1 MNDSIIVGF
10 DAKRI
15 VRNNTG
21 LGSYG
26 RTLVRDLA
34 YQPDTLRLRLYAPD
48 EGRDSLRS
56 QVEGLPR
63 VSLCYPKESSF
74 LPFDKALWRDHGIV
88 KDLIKDKVQVFH
100 GLSGELPR
108 GIRKSGIRSVVTIH
122 DLIFL
127 RHPEFYPWIDTKIYA
142 WKFRRTLKEADHI
155 IAISECTRRDV
166 LEYGQVDPSR
176 VSVIYQSCAPRFT
189 TRPTPVEQEQTRLKY
204 GLPKRFIL
212 NVGTIEQRKNILL
225 AVKALE
231 MLPSDVSLV
240 VVGHQTTYTN
250 LVLQYVS
257 SHSLQRRVFMLHDVP
272 DADLPALYAQAEVFV
287 YPSVYEGFGIPIIEA
302 VSCGLP
308 VVGCTGSCLEE
319 AGGPDCLYVDPS
331 DPEALASAIRQS
343 LRGAEGRE
351 ERIQRSQTYIR
362 RFQGEGV
369 ANQVAA
375 IYRQLLS
382 HHPAQL

>member
-1 MNDSIIVGF
+1 MNSSIIVGF

-26 RTLVRDLA
+26 RTLIRGLA
-34 YQPDTLRLRLYAPD
+34 YQPDSLRLRLYAPD
-48 EGRDSLRS
+48 HGHDQLRS

-63 VSLCYPKESSF
+63 VTLCYPKATF

-88 KDLIKDKVQVFH
+88 RDLKKDRVQVFH

-108 GIRKSGIRSVVTIH
+108 GIRRSGIRSVVTIH

-127 RHPEFYPWIDTKIYA
+127 RHPEFYPWIDAKIYA

-166 LEYGQVDPSR
+166 LELGDVDPSL
-176 VSVIYQSCAPRFT
+176 VSVVYQSCAPRFSKT
-189 TRPTPVEQEQTRLKY
+189 PSPVEQEQVRLKY

-231 MLPSDVSLV
+231 ALPSDLSLAI
-240 VVGHQTTYTN
+240 VGRHTPYTN
-250 LVLQYVS
+250 QVLEYIS
-257 SHSLQRRVFMLHDVP
+257 SHGLHRRVFILHDVP
-272 DADLPALYAQAEVFV
+272 DADLPSLYAQAEVFV
-287 YPSVYEGFGIPIIEA
+287 YSSVYEGFGIPVIEA

-308 VVGCTGSCLEE
+308 VVACTGSCLEE
-319 AGGPDCLYVDPS
+319 AGGPDCLYVSPD
-331 DPEALASAIRQS
+331 DPEALADAIRQS
-343 LRGAEGRE
+343 MKGAPDRE
-351 ERIQRSQTYIR
+351 ERIRRSQDYIR
-362 RFQGEGV
+362 RFQGDDV
-369 ANQVAA
+369 ASQVTA
-375 IYRQLLS
+375 IYRHLL
-382 HHPAQL
+382 

>member
-1 MNDSIIVGF
+1 MSKSITVGF

-34 YQPDTLRLRLYAPD
+34 YQPDSLRLRLYAPD
-48 EGRDSLRS
+48 KGRDDLRS

-63 VSLCYPKESSF
+63 VSFCYPKESAI

-88 KDLIKDKVQVFH
+88 SDLKRDKVQVYH

-108 GIRKSGIRSVVTIH
+108 GIRSSGVRSVVTIH

-127 RHPEFYPWIDTKIYA
+127 RHPEFYPWIDAKIYA

-166 LEYGQVDPSR
+166 LELGHVDPSR
-176 VSVIYQSCAPRFT
+176 VSVVYQSCAPRFT
-189 TRPTPVEQEQTRLKY
+189 SVPTSVEEEQMRLKY
-204 GLPKRFIL
+204 GLPKRFVL

-231 MLPSDVSLV
+231 SLPNLSLV
-240 VVGHQTTYTN
+240 IVGHHTSYTN
-250 LVLQYVS
+250 LVMEYMS
-257 SHSLQRRVFMLHDVP
+257 SHGLNRRVFILHDVP
-272 DADLPALYAQAEVFV
+272 DADLPALYSQAEAFV

-302 VSCGLP
+302 ISCGLP
-308 VVGCTGSCLEE
+308 VVACTGSCLEE
-319 AGGPDCLYVDPS
+319 AGGPDCLYVSPD
-331 DPEALASAIRQS
+331 DPEALADAIRQS
-343 LRGAEGRE
+343 LKGATGRE
-351 ERIQRSQTYIR
+351 ERIQRSQAYIR
-362 RFQGEGV
+362 CFQGDDV
-369 ANQVAA
+369 AGQVAA
-375 IYRQLLS
+375 IYHKLV
-382 HHPAQL
+382 

>member
-1 MNDSIIVGF
+1 MLTIGF

-26 RTLVRDLA
+26 RTLVRSLA
-34 YQPDTLRLRLYAPD
+34 HLPGTLRLRLYAPD
-48 EGRDSLRS
+48 KGRDDLRT

-63 VSLCYPKESSF
+63 ISLCYPKDGAH
-74 LPFDKALWRDHGIV
+74 LPFQKALWRDHGIV
-88 KDLIKDKVQVFH
+88 RDLQKDKVQVYH

-108 GIRKSGIRSVVTIH
+108 GIRRSGIRSVVTIH

-127 RHPEFYPWIDTKIYA
+127 RHPEFYPWIDAKIYA
-142 WKFRRTLKEADHI
+142 WKFYRTLKEADHI
-155 IAISECTRRDV
+155 IAISECTKRDI
-166 LEYGQVDPSR
+166 LELGHIDSER

-189 TRPTPVEQEQTRLKY
+189 TVPSPVEQEQVRLHY

-231 MLPSDVSLV
+231 SLPSDLSLV
-240 VVGHQTTYTN
+240 IVGRQTPYTN
-250 LVLQYVS
+250 QVIDYIS
-257 SHSLQRRVFMLHDVP
+257 SHNLHHRVYMLHGVP
-272 DADLPALYAQAEVFV
+272 DAELPMLYAQAEAFV

-308 VVGCTGSCLEE
+308 VVACTGSCLEE
-319 AGGPDCLYVDPS
+319 AGGPDCRYVSPD
-331 DPEALASAIRQS
+331 DPEALADAIRQS
-343 LRGAEGRE
+343 LKGTPDRE
-351 ERIQRSQTYIR
+351 ERIQRSQAYIR
-362 RFQGEGV
+362 RFQGDNV
-369 ANQVAA
+369 ASQVAE
-375 IYRQLLS
+375 IYQRL
-382 HHPAQL
+382 AG